1 MDSTIEAQDRA
12 VRIAVY
18 EHTVERG
25 VPPLATALAER
36 SGLPVGRVRESLERL
51 AAARD
56 LVLQP
61 ESREILMAAPFSAV
75 PTAFAV
81 RAAGRT
87 YHANCIW
94 DALGIPAML
103 GVDALVETACACCGE
118 AMAARLDAGRLAP
131 LDGVVHFA
139 VPAHRWWQ
147 DIVHA

>member
-1 MDSTIEAQDRA
+1 MDSTLEAQDRA
-12 VRIAVY
+12 VRIALY
-18 EHTVERG
+18 EHAVERS
-25 VPPLATALAER
+25 VPPRVAALADR
-36 SGLPVGRVRESLERL
+36 CGLPVERVRESLERL
-51 AAARD
+51 AAARAV
-56 LVLQP
+56 VLQP

-103 GVDALVETACACCGE
+103 AVDALVETACACCGE
-118 AMAARLDAGRLAP
+118 AMAARVEAGRLAP
-131 LDGVVHFA
+131 LEGVVHFA

>member
-1 MDSTIEAQDRA
+1 MDSTLEAQDRA

-25 VPPLATALAER
+25 VPPRAIELADR
-36 SGLPVGRVRESLERL
+36 SGLRVESVRESLERL
-51 AAARD
+51 AAARA

-61 ESREILMAAPFSAV
+61 QSREILMAAPFSAV

-81 RAAGRT
+81 SAAGRT

-103 GVDALVETACACCGE
+103 AADALVETACACCGE
-118 AMAARLDAGRLAP
+118 ALAARVQAGRLAP
-131 LDGVVHFA
+131 LEGVVHFA
-139 VPAHRWWQ
+139 VPAHRWWH

>member
-1 MDSTIEAQDRA
+1 MDSTLEAQDRA
-12 VRIAVY
+12 VRIALY
-18 EHTVERG
+18 DHTVEGG
-25 VPPLATALAER
+25 VPPRAAELADRCGLAVE
-36 SGLPVGRVRESLERL
+36 RVRESLERL
-51 AAARD
+51 AAARAV
-56 LVLQP
+56 VLQP

-94 DALGIPAML
+94 DAFGIPAML
-103 GVDALVETACACCGE
+103 AADALVETACACCGE
-118 AMAARLDAGRLAP
+118 AMAARVEAGRLAP
-131 LDGVVHFA
+131 IDGVVHFA

>member
-1 MDSTIEAQDRA
+1 MDSTLEAQDRA

-18 EHTVERG
+18 EHAVERS
-25 VPPLATALAER
+25 VPPRATALADR
-36 SGLPVGRVRESLERL
+36 CGLGVERVRESLERL
-51 AAARD
+51 ADARA

-61 ESREILMAAPFSAV
+61 QSREILMAAPFSAV

-118 AMAARLDAGRLAP
+118 AMAPRVEGGRLAP
-131 LDGVVHFA
+131 LEGVAHFA
-139 VPAHRWWQ
+139 VPARRWWQ

>member
-1 MDSTIEAQDRA
+1 MDSTLETQDRA

-18 EHTVERG
+18 EHAVERG
-25 VPPLATALAER
+25 VPPRGSDLAAR
-36 SGLPVGRVRESLERL
+36 CGLGLERVRESLERL
-51 AAARD
+51 AAARA

-75 PTAFAV
+75 PTAFSV

-87 YHANCIW
+87 YHANCVW

-103 GVDALVETACACCGE
+103 GADAHVETACACCGE
-118 AMAARLDAGRLAP
+118 AMTARVEAGRLAP
-131 LDGVVHFA
+131 LDGVVHFS

>member
-1 MDSTIEAQDRA
+1 MDSTLEGQDRA

-18 EHTVERG
+18 EHTVERCT
-25 VPPLATALAER
+25 PPLVKELADR
-36 SGLPVGRVRESLERL
+36 SGLSVERVRESLERL
-51 AAARD
+51 AAARA

-87 YHANCIW
+87 YHANCVW

-118 AMAARLDAGRLAP
+118 AMTPRVEAGRLAP

-139 VPAHRWWQ
+139 VPAHRWWP

>member
-1 MDSTIEAQDRA
+1 MDSTLEAQDRA

-25 VPPLATALAER
+25 VPPRGSELAAR
-36 SGLPVGRVRESLERL
+36 SGLPLERVRESLERL
-51 AAARD
+51 AAGRA

-75 PTAFAV
+75 PTAFGV

-87 YHANCIW
+87 YHANCVW

-118 AMAARLDAGRLAP
+118 AMAARVEAGSLAP

-139 VPAHRWWQ
+139 IPAHRWWQ
-147 DIVHA
+147 DILHA